1 MRRSDDASQS
11 LQGLWFLQ
19 QERDRFCR
27 ELIRNGLESRIEQYL
42 FSPFFVF
49 KAVVSLNCFDMVMKA
64 KIILIYSMESSIFN
78 YEINFTAQAEKE
90 TL

>member
-1 MRRSDDASQS
+1 MNSICSV
-11 LQGLWFLQ
+11 
-19 QERDRFCR
+19 
-27 ELIRNGLESRIEQYL
+27 L
-42 FSPFFVF
+42 FSFLR
-49 KAVVSLNCFDMVMKA
+49 AVVSLNCFDMVMIA

>member
-1 MRRSDDASQS
+1 MSICPKNKSSKARRDKRRANWKMSAMNLVKCSKCGA
-11 LQGLWFLQ
+11 LMMPH
-19 QERDRFCR
+19 RVCK
-27 ELIRNGLESRIEQYL
+27 
-42 FSPFFVF
+42 V
-49 KAVVSLNCFDMVMKA
+49 VVSQNCFDMVMKA

>member
-1 MRRSDDASQS
+1 
-11 LQGLWFLQ
+11 
-19 QERDRFCR
+19 
-27 ELIRNGLESRIEQYL
+27 
-42 FSPFFVF
+42 
-49 KAVVSLNCFDMVMKA
+49 MVMKA